1 MICSVSCKINAS
13 SALISL
19 KFKVFKITSSVWL
32 PLNCFFFSPVYLCKV
47 RSITTLN
54 VLQIRIEIANL

>member
-1 MICSVSCKINAS
+1 MAS
-13 SALISL
+13 
-19 KFKVFKITSSVWL
+19 FKL
-32 PLNCFFFSPVYLCKV
+32 LFFSPVYLCKV